1 VAGDEEERP
10 RRGVALLGGSGG
22 DHCVDGLP
30 SYWWQWWLAS
40 LLLFMGFA
48 TAVCYAGFVVE
59 KSVARALLELEGTAT
74 WGTGRRC

>member
-1 VAGDEEERP
+1 M
-10 RRGVALLGGSGG
+10 ALLGGSGG

-48 TAVCYAGFVVE
+48 AAVCYAGFVHG
-59 KSVARALLELEGTAT
+59 KSVARALLEEEGAAV
-74 WGTGRRC
+74 WGAGRRCWMKKAGSFGG